1 MSSGDTYVE
10 QAKGTSVTSAVRRII
25 TAPLLA
31 LASGLA
37 GLVITATDQVGEV
50 ISALGSVRDFI
61 EELVANGPIVILEAG
76 ASITAA
82 ELSEFGVLAFAV
94 GVAVIGGSWVIWTT
108 IDPEIPLLDQLLPW
122 R

>member
-10 QAKGTSVTSAVRRII
+10 AAKGTSVTDALRRVI

-31 LASGLA
+31 FAAGVSGLVA
-37 GLVITATDQVGEV
+37 TATDQVGEV

-61 EELVANGPIVILEAG
+61 EQLVAEGPIVILEAG
-76 ASITAA
+76 ATTTAA
-82 ELSEFGVLAFAV
+82 ELGEFGIAAFAV
-94 GVAVIGGSWVIWTT
+94 GVGVVGVSWVIWTT
-108 IDPEIPLLDQLLPW
+108 VDPEIPLLDQLLPW